1 MGKALVIP
9 DCSFVHTIGQVTF
22 ADIHCTS
29 ISLDVD
35 TLTIPKTGT
44 ATILPTVTP
53 ENTTDVIVWSSSD
66 DSIASVANGVVTAKT
81 EGTATITATC
91 GNYSASC
98 AVTVITNK
106 VFVKAEYMFTVNASK
121 TILHDYAT
129 LAKAVSGRG
138 IGFGASVG
146 TYKVLAL
153 AGDVEIDNGY
163 ENVYPYLIPQGS
175 TKIHVTCPGIAPII
189 VYYNS
194 QVKGASGNEQISNL
208 DFPKVLDGETPV
220 SGTNWSISAWTKNQ
234 RTFDIP
240 SIDGIDSFTLGFYA
254 DTQSAYDNF
263 DPSTVQITFE

>member
-22 ADIHCTS
+22 ADVHCTS

-35 TLTIPKTGT
+35 TLTIPETGT
-44 ATILPTVTP
+44 ATILPVVTP
-53 ENTTDVIVWSSSD
+53 VNTTDVIVWSSSN
-66 DSIASVANGVVTAKT
+66 DSVASVANGVVTAKA

-91 GNYSASC
+91 GKHSASC
-98 AVTVITNK
+98 DITVITNK
-106 VFVKAEYMFTVNASK
+106 VFIKGGEMFAVLVASRTLQEYAIIT
-121 TILHDYAT
+121 H
-129 LAKAVSGRG
+129 AVSGRG
-138 IGFGASVG
+138 IGFGSSTG
-146 TYKVLAL
+146 TYKVLATTT
-153 AGDVEIDNGY
+153 DIEKDNGY
-163 ENVYPYLIPQGS
+163 ENIYPYPIPNGS

-194 QVKGASGNEQISNL
+194 QVKGVGGGAQISNP
-208 DFPKVLDGETPV
+208 DFPKVLDGETPA
-220 SGTNWSISAWTKNQ
+220 SGTNWSISTWTKNQ

-254 DTQSAYDNF
+254 DAQSAYDNF

>member
-22 ADIHCTS
+22 MDVHCTS

-35 TLTIPKTGT
+35 TLTIPETGT
-44 ATILPTVTP
+44 ATILPVVTP
-53 ENTTDVIVWSSSD
+53 ENTTDVIVWTSSD
-66 DSIASVANGVVTAKT
+66 DTVASVASGIVTANA

-98 AVTVITNK
+98 VVTVTTNK
-106 VFVKAEYMFTVNASK
+106 AFVKGGNMFSVLVASHTLQEYA
-121 TILHDYAT
+121 ILA
-129 LAKAVSGRG
+129 AAVSGRG
-138 IGFGASVG
+138 IGFGSSTG
-146 TYKVLAL
+146 TYKVLATTT
-153 AGDVEIDNGY
+153 DIEKDNGY
-163 ENVYPYLIPQGS
+163 ENIYPYPIPNGS

-194 QVKGASGNEQISNL
+194 QVKGTGGGAQISNL

-220 SGTNWSISAWTKNQ
+220 SGTDWSISAWTKNQ

-254 DTQSAYDNF
+254 DTQNAYDNF